1 MESERSERLAHRIRL
16 LERVHRPL
24 AILVGLLVGG
34 SVLWRFDDSE
44 TMLANYG
51 VTLAV
56 ALGAATWLLIS
67 MVLIGVLAIFETT
80 HRRIVSATTIP
91 RATLRSRK

>member
-1 MESERSERLAHRIRL
+1 VESERSEQLARRIRT

-24 AILVGLLVGG
+24 AILVGMLVGG
-34 SVLWRFDDSE
+34 SVLWKFDDSE

-67 MVLIGVLAIFETT
+67 MVLIGVLAIFETR
-80 HRRIVSATTIP
+80 HHRIVSTTP
-91 RATLRSRK
+91 LPQATLVTRK